1 MPAKLIAYLAVAN
14 AHEAIDFYER
24 AFGAVEQSRIE
35 ENGRIGHAELHIGD
49 DAFYLS
55 DEWPEM
61 KVLGPDKLPGTAV
74 SLVLEVPDVDAAFER
89 AINAGATVE
98 RPITDQ
104 EYGRTGWLVDPF
116 GHRWSLYSPPSA

>member
-1 MPAKLIAYLAVAN
+1 ATSSSTTSVLAPPAPRSPARSSRRTTAAPATAPATSKGTNGVSALTSRRSNHWRALVPAKLIAYLAVAN

-61 KVLGPDKLPGTAV
+61 KVLGPDKLPG
-74 SLVLEVPDVDAAFER
+74 
-89 AINAGATVE
+89 
-98 RPITDQ
+98 
-104 EYGRTGWLVDPF
+104 
-116 GHRWSLYSPPSA
+116 